1 MCARPSTLGLGLLLL
16 RAFERRPQIR
26 WLAPLTVVGA
36 VPMFFDVL
44 HLYVLKLL
52 YPGAQ
57 AIWGNNERE
66 VFGLDAMWMVWI
78 TPVAMGVALYPAVKA
93 FAAFRTPRR
102 DIRWLKYL

>member
-1 MCARPSTLGLGLLLL
+1 M
-16 RAFERRPQIR
+16 R

-44 HLYVLKLL
+44 HLCVLKLL

-66 VFGLDAMWMVWI
+66 VFGLDAM
-78 TPVAMGVALYPAVKA
+78 
-93 FAAFRTPRR
+93 
-102 DIRWLKYL
+102 